1 MPNVNYKIYISV
13 PDLQKTGEEVEQL
26 KQEVDKL
33 KQCGEIL
40 SAVIMSLIENLHTFA
55 SHIFIYKNTSKN
67 YSVEKLLLVVISMFD
82 RYGGA
87 AEGQGTQ

>member
-1 MPNVNYKIYISV
+1 MPNVNYTIYISV

-40 SAVIMSLIENLHTFA
+40 SAATYHVTQS
-55 SHIFIYKNTSKN
+55 SHIFIYKDTLKRLKFC
-67 YSVEKLLLVVISMFD
+67 KL
-82 RYGGA
+82 RYNKPDKS
-87 AEGQGTQ
+87 

>member
-40 SAVIMSLIENLHTFA
+40 SEASYHVTHWKS
-55 SHIFIYKNTSKN
+55 SHICLTHFY
-67 YSVEKLLLVVISMFD
+67 L
-82 RYGGA
+82 
-87 AEGQGTQ
+87 